1 MNISYSWLKDYI
13 DTDLS
18 PAELSS
24 ILTQTGLEVGS
35 IEEVETIKGGLKGL
49 VIGEVKSCEAH
60 PDSDHLSKTTVD
72 VGEAELLPIVCGAPN
87 VAAGQ
92 KVVVAVVG
100 TILYDGDNEFKIK
113 KSKIRGEVSMGMIC
127 AEDEI
132 GLGES
137 HDGIMVLPSDAPVG
151 KAASE
156 YFNVENDY
164 IIEIDLTP
172 NRVDGSSHIGVAR
185 DLAAFLKQ
193 QNDNI
198 TYSKP
203 SVDDF
208 KVDNDQVPVTID
220 VRNSAACPIY
230 TGVSIRGVKVESS
243 PEWLQKRLIV
253 IGLTPINNIVDITN
267 YVLFETGQPLHAF
280 DMAKIKGNKIVVET
294 LAQGTKF
301 TTLDEVERE
310 LDAKDL
316 MICNESEGMCI
327 AGVFG
332 GLDSGVKDTTTDI
345 FLESA
350 YFNPVY
356 VRKTARRH
364 GLSTDSSFRF
374 ERGVDPNG
382 NEYALKRAALLIK
395 EIAGGQISGDIQRV
409 AADDAPTAPF
419 EVVFKPSNARR
430 LIGKD
435 IDDATIE
442 KILVALEIEIS
453 KSDDDTWNL
462 KVPAYRVDVQREAD
476 VVEDILRIYGY
487 NNVQPGTAVKSTIQ
501 YSHKPNKH
509 KLQNMVSDSLS
520 ACGFNEIWS
529 NSLGKA
535 SNYDGLNSYP
545 EANLV
550 KLFNPLS
557 QDLNVM
563 RENLLFGGL
572 EAVER
577 NTNFRNGDLSL
588 YEFGN
593 VYTYDESIE
602 TDNHVNRYH
611 EEEHLGLWLSGNRD
625 NEGWQGEATTSSF
638 YTLKS
643 YVINILE
650 KLGITEDKI
659 QIKSCTEDIYS
670 DAIQICQGPK
680 VLATLGYVAPSL
692 LKKNGIKT
700 TVFYADIHWTTVLT
714 TLKKQKVQYTPLP
727 KYPEVRRDLALLV
740 DKSVTFDQLKA
751 IALKGEKNLLRK
763 VDIFD
768 VYEGEH
774 LPEGKKS
781 YALSFILRDDKGTLK
796 DKQIDK
802 IMNKM
807 IKSFEHQVGASLR

>member
-24 ILTQTGLEVGS
+24 ILTQTGLEVGG

-49 VIGEVKSCEAH
+49 VIGEVKTCESH

-100 TILYDGDNEFKIK
+100 AILYDGDKEFKIK

-137 HDGIMVLPSDAPVG
+137 HDGIMVLPADAPVG
-151 KAASE
+151 QAASE
-156 YFNVENDY
+156 YFKVENEY

-185 DLAAFLKQ
+185 DLAAYLKQ
-193 QNDNI
+193 QQEV
-198 TYSKP
+198 TYQVP
-203 SVDDF
+203 SVEAF
-208 KVDNDQVPVTID
+208 KVDQAQAPVSIE
-220 VRNSAACPIY
+220 VRNQEACPIY
-230 TGVSIRGVKVESS
+230 TGVTLRGVKIESS
-243 PEWLQKRLIV
+243 PEWLQKRLIS
-253 IGLTPINNIVDITN
+253 IGLTPINNVVDITN

-280 DMAKIKGNKIVVET
+280 DLAKIEGNKIIVDT

-310 LDAKDL
+310 LDEKDL
-316 MICNESEGMCI
+316 MICNEKEAMCM

-332 GLDSGVKDTTTDI
+332 GLDSGVKDTTTDL

-356 VRKTARRH
+356 VRKAARRH
-364 GLSTDSSFRF
+364 ALNTDSSFRF

-382 NEYALKRAALLIK
+382 NEYALKRAALMIQ
-395 EIAGGQISGDIQRV
+395 EIAGGEVCGEIQKVISN
-409 AADDAPTAPF
+409 DAPTAPF
-419 EVVFKPSNARR
+419 EIAFNPDNARR

-435 IDDATIE
+435 IDNATIE
-442 KILVALEIEIS
+442 NILTALEVEI
-453 KSDDDTWNL
+453 KKNDDQNWDL

-476 VVEDILRIYGY
+476 VIEDILRIYGY
-487 NNVQPGTAVKSTIQ
+487 NNVQPGNAVKSTIQ

-509 KLQNMVSDSLS
+509 KLQNMVSDALS
-520 ACGFNEIWS
+520 ANGFNEIWC
-529 NSLGKA
+529 NSLGKT
-535 SNYDGLNSYP
+535 SNYEGLESYT
-545 EANLV
+545 ESHLV

-557 QDLNVM
+557 QDLNAM
-563 RENLLFGGL
+563 RQTLLFGGL
-572 EAVER
+572 ETIER
-577 NTNFRNGDLSL
+577 NTNFRNADLSL

-593 VYTYDESIE
+593 VYTYDETIE
-602 TDNHVNRYH
+602 TENPVKRYH
-611 EEEHLGLWLSGNRD
+611 EEEHLGLWIVGKKD
-625 NEGWQGEATTSSF
+625 NEGWQGDQTESTF

-643 YVINILE
+643 YVQNILD
-650 KLGITEDKI
+650 KLGIYEDKV
-659 QIKSCTEDIYS
+659 QVKTCTEDIYS
-670 DAIQICQGPK
+670 DAIAICQGPK
-680 VLATLGYVAPSL
+680 VLATLGYVAPAL
-692 LKKNGIKT
+692 LKKNGVKT
-700 TVFYADIHWTTVLT
+700 TVYYADIHWTTLLT

-727 KYPEVRRDLALLV
+727 KYPEVRRDLALMV
-740 DKSVTFDQLKA
+740 DKNVTFDQLKA

-768 VYEGEH
+768 VYQGEH

>member
-1 MNISYSWLKDYI
+1 MNISYSWLKEYI

-24 ILTQTGLEVGS
+24 ILTQTGLEVGG

-49 VIGEVKSCEAH
+49 VIGEVVTCGPH
-60 PDSDHLSKTTVD
+60 PDSDHLSKTTVN
-72 VGEAELLPIVCGAPN
+72 VGEEELLPIVCGAPN

-100 TILYDGDNEFKIK
+100 TILYDGDSEFKIK

-137 HDGIMVLPSDAPVG
+137 HDGIMVLPADAPVG
-151 KAASE
+151 QPASE
-156 YFNVENDY
+156 YFNVENEY

-172 NRVDGSSHIGVAR
+172 NRVDGASHIGVAR
-185 DLAAFLKQ
+185 DLAAYLKQ
-193 QNDNI
+193 QEDVS
-198 TYSKP
+198 YRVEP
-203 SVDDF
+203 VDSF
-208 KVDNDQVPVTID
+208 VVNEATAPITID
-220 VRNSAACPIY
+220 VRNQEACPIY
-230 TGVSIRGVKVESS
+230 TGVSIKGVKVESS
-243 PEWLQKRLIV
+243 PEWLQKRLIA

-267 YVLFETGQPLHAF
+267 FVLFETGQPLHAF
-280 DMAKIKGNKIVVET
+280 DMAKIKGNKIIVDT

-310 LDAKDL
+310 LDEKDL

-332 GLDSGVKDTTTDI
+332 GLESGVQNATTDI

-364 GLSTDSSFRF
+364 AISTDSSFRF

-382 NEYALKRAALLIK
+382 NEYALKRAALLIQT
-395 EIAGGQISGDIQRV
+395 IAGGIIAGDIQRV
-409 AADDAPTAPF
+409 ASADAPTAPF
-419 EVVFKPSNARR
+419 EIAFKPANARR
-430 LIGKD
+430 LIGKEICD
-435 IDDATIE
+435 TTIE
-442 KILVALEIEIS
+442 KILTALEVEIH
-453 KSDDDTWNL
+453 KVDEENWDL

-476 VVEDILRIYGY
+476 VIEDILRIYGY

-520 ACGFNEIWS
+520 ACGFNEIWC

-535 SNYDGLNSYP
+535 SNYEGLTTYP
-545 EANLV
+545 ADNLV

-563 RENLLFGGL
+563 RQNLLFGGL
-572 EAVER
+572 ESIER

-593 VYTYDESIE
+593 VYRYDETIE
-602 TDNHVNRYH
+602 TDNPVKRYH
-611 EEEHLGLWLSGNRD
+611 EEEHLGLWLVGNKES
-625 NEGWQGEATTSSF
+625 EGWHGEPAAASF
-638 YTLKS
+638 FTLKS
-643 YVINILE
+643 YVLNIFE
-650 KLGITEDKI
+650 KLGITEDKT

-670 DAIQICQGPK
+670 DAIMICQGPK

-692 LKKNGIKT
+692 LKKNGIKNT
-700 TVFYADIHWTTVLT
+700 AFYADIHWSTVLKA
-714 TLKKQKVQYTPLP
+714 LKKQKVQYTPLP

-740 DKSVTFDQLKA
+740 DKSVSFDQLKA

-774 LPEGKKS
+774 LPDGKKS
-781 YALSFILRDDKGTLK
+781 YALSFILRDDKATLK

-807 IKSFEHQVGASLR
+807 IKSFEHQVGATLR

>member
-1 MNISYSWLKDYI
+1 
-13 DTDLS
+13 T
-18 PAELSS
+18 
-24 ILTQTGLEVGS
+24 
-35 IEEVETIKGGLKGL
+35 
-49 VIGEVKSCEAH
+49 H

-137 HDGIMVLPSDAPVG
+137 HDGIMVLPADAPVG
-151 KAASE
+151 QAASE
-156 YFNVENDY
+156 YFKVENEY
-164 IIEIDLTP
+164 IIEVDLTP

-193 QNDNI
+193 QNEAV
-198 TYSKP
+198 TYRTP
-203 SVDDF
+203 SVDAF
-208 KVDNDQVPVTID
+208 TLDNNEIPVTID
-220 VRNSAACPIY
+220 VRNAEACPIY

-243 PEWLQKRLIV
+243 PEWLQKRLIA

-280 DMAKIKGNKIVVET
+280 DMSMIKGNKIVVDT
-294 LAQGTKF
+294 LPQGVKF

-310 LDAKDL
+310 LDQKDL
-316 MICNESEGMCI
+316 MICNDSEGMCI

-332 GLDSGVKDTTTDI
+332 GLDSGVKNTTTDI

-382 NEYALKRAALLIK
+382 NEYALKRAALLIQ
-395 EIAGGQISGDIQRV
+395 EIAGGQITGDIQRV
-409 AADDAPTAPF
+409 VADNAPIAPF
-419 EVVFKPSNARR
+419 DVLFKPSNARR

-435 IDDATIE
+435 IDDTTIE
-442 KILVALEIEIS
+442 KILDALEIEVN
-453 KSDDDTWNL
+453 KTDDSTWEL

-476 VVEDILRIYGY
+476 VIEDILRIYGY
-487 NNVQPGTAVKSTIQ
+487 NNVEPGTAVKSTIQ

-520 ACGFNEIWS
+520 ACGFNEIWC

-535 SNYDGLNSYP
+535 TNYDGLESYP

-563 RENLLFGGL
+563 RQNLLFGGL
-572 EAVER
+572 ESIER
-577 NTNFRNGDLSL
+577 NTNFKNGDLSL

-593 VYTYDESIE
+593 VYTYDESID
-602 TDNHVNRYH
+602 TDNPVKRYH
-611 EEEHLGLWLSGNRD
+611 EEEHLSLWLAGNRD
-625 NEGWQGEATTSSF
+625 NQGWQGEATMSSF

-643 YVINILE
+643 YVVNIFE
-650 KLGITEDKI
+650 KLGISQDKV
-659 QIKSCTEDIYS
+659 QVKSCTEDIYS

-680 VLATLGYVAPSL
+680 VLATLGYVAPAL
-692 LKKNGIKT
+692 LKKNAIKS

-727 KYPEVRRDLALLV
+727 KYPSVRRDLALLV
-740 DKSVTFDQLKA
+740 DKNVSFDQLKA

-774 LPEGKKS
+774 LPDGKKS

-802 IMNKM
+802 IMSKM